1 LSFYVRDK
9 YKKGRILGK
18 NTELVVTS
26 LCFSF
31 ALEGKV
37 RTNTVNCYVVQGK
50 YMHAINTQQFQSQT
64 WNMRCPLEAIRLI
77 KNSHRLCLPLL
88 GLGADA
94 D

>member
-31 ALEGKV
+31 ALEVGGQGENEYRQLLCRSGKV
-37 RTNTVNCYVVQGK
+37 YACNQYTAVPITKVEYEMSIGSDQIDK
-50 YMHAINTQQFQSQT
+50 KQS
-64 WNMRCPLEAIRLI
+64 
-77 KNSHRLCLPLL
+77 
-88 GLGADA
+88 
-94 D
+94 